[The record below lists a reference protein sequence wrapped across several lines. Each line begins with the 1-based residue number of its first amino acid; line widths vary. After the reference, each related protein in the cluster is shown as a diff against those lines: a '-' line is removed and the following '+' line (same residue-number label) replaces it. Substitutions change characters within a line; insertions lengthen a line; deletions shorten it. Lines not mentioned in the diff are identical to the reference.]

1 MRKGPQ
7 EAYTDPQLWWEH
19 PMQYSR
25 QLDKKRKIKEI
36 ILEFFQ
42 YLAGKGVEGPRDVV
56 IQ

>member
-1 MRKGPQ
+1 
-7 EAYTDPQLWWEH
+7 
-19 PMQYSR
+19 MQYSR